1 MVSQVMP
8 TYTICLPK
16 GSKLNNSAFKVIC
29 ANFTFGLLTL
39 TGIFFILGFMA
50 TSSGENIN
58 NIISHGTGLLFIVL
72 PDILNEMGYVTYI
85 VGLAFF

>member
-1 MVSQVMP
+1 
-8 TYTICLPK
+8 
-16 GSKLNNSAFKVIC
+16 
-29 ANFTFGLLTL
+29 
-39 TGIFFILGFMA
+39 LGFMA